1 MPRKPYCPPS
11 HQHPKHIINV
21 ESATEDIKLKILENK
36 LVPKDLS
43 KVEPIEELN
52 ENAYIYVDNNGTPGK
67 MLLINIFPKDV
78 KWENLSDD
86 VKQRIL
92 DLEASVD
99 DLNGKVVVLNDIA
112 VSFQEISQSYAELSS
127 KVDDLDKKIN
137 SKQDKLSPGEN
148 VRIDDNNV
156 ISVHLEPAYVEEVV
170 TEQITEQLDSTIEDK
185 LNEALNTVSFNGGNL
200 DDE

>member
-11 HQHPKHIINV
+11 HQHPKHVINV
-21 ESATEDIKLKILENK
+21 DSATEDIKLKILENK

-43 KVEPIEELN
+43 KLEQIEELN
-52 ENAYIYVDNNGTPGK
+52 GNAYTYVDNNGTPGK
-67 MLLINIFPKDV
+67 MLLIDIFPKDI
-78 KWENLSDD
+78 KWEDLSDD

-92 DLEASVD
+92 DLV
-99 DLNGKVVVLNDIA
+99 N
-112 VSFQEISQSYAELSS
+112 
-127 KVDDLDKKIN
+127 DLDSEID

-148 VRIDDNNV
+148 ILIDENNV
-156 ISVHLEPAYVEEVV
+156 ISVHLEPTYVEEVIAEQV
-170 TEQITEQLDSTIEDK
+170 TEQVAEQLDSTIEAK